1 MFGKIHHVSYLVE
14 DLSAAIGSYVEM
26 CQGEKTGQGHVA
38 GLGEVGFVQV
48 GDVEVEFIE
57 PEDKSQLHILQ
68 AQLGVGHVFH
78 HVAYV
83 VENLDQFVAEL
94 RGKGYDFV
102 SPEPFTNFMGYRLI
116 YIDPSHTGGTRVHLT
131 EASSIKR

>member
-1 MFGKIHHVSYLVE
+1 MFVKIHHVSYLVE
-14 DLSAAIGSYVEM
+14 DLDAAIRSYVEM
-26 CQGEKTGQGHVA
+26 GQGEKTGQGHVA

-57 PEDKSQLHILQ
+57 PEDKSQLK
-68 AQLGVGHVFH
+68 AGSGHVFH

-83 VENLDQFVAEL
+83 VDNLNRAVSEMRGRGYEFVT
-94 RGKGYDFV
+94 
-102 SPEPFTNFMGYRLI
+102 PEPFTNFMGYRLI

-131 EASSIKR
+131 EASSLRH

>member
-1 MFGKIHHVSYLVE
+1 MFGKIHHVSCLVD
-14 DLSAAIGSYVEM
+14 DLNAAISSYVHM

-57 PEDKSQLHILQ
+57 PDDKSQLTP
-68 AQLGVGHVFH
+68 GGGHVFH

-83 VENLDQFVAEL
+83 VDDLDSTVAEM
-94 RGKGYDFV
+94 RESGYGFV
-102 SPEPFTNFMGYRLI
+102 TPEPFINFMGYRLI

-131 EASSIKR
+131 EASSLKPAP

>member
-14 DLSAAIGSYVEM
+14 NLAAAIDSYVKM

-57 PEDKSQLHILQ
+57 PEDKSQLSP
-68 AQLGVGHVFH
+68 GTDHVFH

-83 VENLDQFVAEL
+83 VENLDQSVAEMRE
-94 RGKGYDFV
+94 RGYRFV
-102 SPEPFTNFMGYRLI
+102 TPEPFTNFMGYRLI

-131 EASSIKR
+131 EASSLRS

>member
-14 DLSAAIGSYVEM
+14 NLNAAIGSYVEM
-26 CQGEKTGQGHVA
+26 WQGEKTGQGHVA

-57 PEDKSQLHILQ
+57 PEDKSQLTT
-68 AQLGVGHVFH
+68 GGGHVFH

-83 VENLDQFVAEL
+83 VENLGQSVAEL
-94 RGKGYDFV
+94 RGRGYQFV
-102 SPEPFTNFMGYRLI
+102 TPEPFTNFMGYRLI

-131 EASSIKR
+131 EASSLKR